1 MCRRKYM
8 QADDGQSAGQAAGPL
23 AEAAGAYRDWERM
36 HAFSTSL
43 RAATSVEEVQEK
55 VLAAVTGGL
64 RFGRAVMGVVDEQ
77 EEALTGWLGVSR
89 RGERREEERLSHPA
103 RIPLT
108 PAGGPVAQAV
118 LERRTGRVTDA
129 ACSAHRGMN
138 DYFGVEKCLIVPLLW
153 GMRPAG
159 VLVVDA
165 GGGYGEGQEDG
176 ERLRSLE
183 AVAQEAAVVLG
194 MMRARVRH
202 ARESAIKEERA
213 RIAQDMHDTVS
224 QSLFG
229 LVYTLDGCLK
239 LLERDAGAVR
249 AELEGALRAAEEVRR
264 ELRQAIM
271 DMWPD
276 EEMTRQSF
284 AAGLLRYTTDVLQA
298 PHLRVRFDVRGDFGA
313 LSPRAQRS
321 LYRIAQEA
329 LTNVVHHAAAGEV
342 EICVDVAKGRGRLV
356 IRDDGRGF
364 EPDVALA
371 QAYGEEHF
379 GLRGMMERAHSL
391 GGTCDVFS
399 RPGAG
404 ASIVVDIPAGRG
416 RHD

>member
-1 MCRRKYM
+1 MCSRIFR
-8 QADDGQSAGQAAGPL
+8 QPDDGQPAGRM
-23 AEAAGAYRDWERM
+23 AEANGAHHDLGAL
-36 HAFSTSL
+36 HAFSTAL
-43 RAATSVEEVQEK
+43 QTATSIEEVQEE
-55 VLAAVTGGL
+55 VLTAVTAGL
-64 RFGRAVMGVVDEQ
+64 RFRRAIVGVVDEQ

-89 RGERREEERLSHPA
+89 DGEWKGQEPLAHPA
-103 RIPLT
+103 RIPLS

-118 LERRTGRVTDA
+118 LGRRIGRVTDA
-129 ACSAHRGMN
+129 ACSNHRGMN
-138 DYFGVEKCLIVPLLW
+138 EYFGVESCLILPLLW
-153 GMRPAG
+153 GIRPAG
-159 VLVVDA
+159 VLLVDA
-165 GGGYGEGQEDG
+165 RDGQGEEEVDG

-183 AVAQEAAVVLG
+183 ALARQAALVLG
-194 MMRARVRH
+194 TMRARVRH

-239 LLERDAGAVR
+239 LLDRDRAAVR

-264 ELRQAIM
+264 DLRQAIM

-276 EEMTRQSF
+276 EEMTSHTF
-284 AAGLLRYTTDVLQA
+284 EAGLLRYATDVLQA
-298 PHLRVRFDVRGDFGA
+298 SHPCVRFDVRGDFGA
-313 LSPRAQRS
+313 LSSRAQRS

-329 LTNVVHHAAAGEV
+329 LTNVVHHATAEEV
-342 EICVDVAKGRGRLV
+342 EICVDVADGRGRLV

-364 EPDVALA
+364 EPQVALA
-371 QAYGEEHF
+371 QAHGQEHF

-404 ASIVVDIPAGRG
+404 TSIVIDIPAGTEQ
-416 RHD
+416 HDT